1 MDRVVSLLPSS
12 TEIVC
17 ALGLE
22 AQLVGRSHECDHP
35 PSVAGLPVCSSPR
48 LDPGAASAEIDR
60 SVKSLVS
67 QGLSVYQVDAER
79 LRALAPDVI
88 LTQEQCEVCAVT
100 PRDLEQA
107 LATWLGTRPRVVSLE
122 PSTLGD
128 VFADMLHV
136 ARALAVEAEG
146 RRLVAELSL
155 RISEIG
161 EQTGDLR
168 ARPRV
173 ACLEWIDPLM
183 ADGNWM
189 PELVRIAGGTPALGR
204 TGSHSPW
211 TSLEALAEADPD
223 VVVVLPCGFDLSR
236 TRREIAPLAASPG
249 FRALRA
255 VEAGSVALADGHQY
269 FNRPGPRLVESLEIL
284 AEILHPTRFD
294 FGHRGEGWEWMGES
308 RVGGSD
314 A

>member
-1 MDRVVSLLPSS
+1 MDRIVSLLPSS

-35 PSVAGLPVCSSPR
+35 PSVVELPVCSSPR
-48 LDPGAASAEIDR
+48 LDPRASSREIDR
-60 SVKSLVS
+60 NVKTLVS
-67 QGLSVYQVDAER
+67 RGLSVYEVDADR

-100 PRDLEQA
+100 PRDLEEA
-107 LATWLGTRPRVVSLE
+107 LATWLGSRPRVVSLE
-122 PSTLGD
+122 PATLGD
-128 VFADMLHV
+128 VFADMLRV
-136 ARALAVEAEG
+136 AGALGADEQG

-161 EQTGDLR
+161 EQTGDQSP
-168 ARPRV
+168 RPRV

-189 PELVRIAGGTPALGR
+189 PELVHLAGGTPTLGA
-204 TGSHSPW
+204 TGIHSPW
-211 TSLEALAEADPD
+211 TTLEALAEADPD
-223 VVVVLPCGFDLSR
+223 VIVVLPCGFDLAR
-236 TRREIAPLAASPG
+236 TRSEIGPLAGSPD
-249 FRALRA
+249 FRRLRA
-255 VEAGSVALADGHQY
+255 VSTGRVALADGHQY

-284 AEILHPTRFD
+284 AEILHAERFD
-294 FGHRGEGWEWMGES
+294 FGHRGEAWEWMGLPRERS
-308 RVGGSD
+308 
-314 A
+314 